1 MIEGLRR
8 LRLRLTAWYIGVFAI
23 LLLGFGSALLWV
35 VARESSRQLDR
46 SLHAA
51 ADALVAAADIRAR
64 EGAPGPGQVDAL
76 DELRIPDRS
85 LYLFGPDAALLYP
98 DTASAW
104 VRDLARAVAAGGGA
118 REAEVDLPEGRTA
131 RAFAAPVSLD
141 GGEPRI
147 VVASGEALEI
157 DHQYPGLV
165 AAFAAAAAAAL
176 LLAGIGG
183 WVLAMRSIQPV
194 DEAFSRMR
202 RFMADAAH
210 ELRTPVSVV
219 QGHADVALRQPRS
232 GDDYAETL
240 RSIRAETERLSG
252 ILANI
257 LTLATAE
264 AGAWPERRESLFVD
278 DVLLDAA
285 SSARVLARERGVAL
299 EVDALEELAATAD
312 PDLLHQLFMILLD
325 NAIKFTPAGGTIRL
339 RARRVE
345 GRGLVEVEDEGP
357 GISDQV
363 LARVF
368 ERFYRGDPARGRG
381 SGAGL
386 GLPIAR
392 WIAASH
398 GGTVELER
406 STAGG
411 TLARVTLPLEDA

>member
-8 LRLRLTAWYIGVFAI
+8 LRLHLTAWYIGVFAL
-23 LLLGFGSALLWV
+23 LLLGFGAALLWV
-35 VARESSRQLDR
+35 VAREASSQLDR
-46 SLHAA
+46 SLRKAAEAVVEA
-51 ADALVAAADIRAR
+51 ADTRVR

-76 DELRIPDRS
+76 DELRIPDRA
-85 LYLFGPDAALLYP
+85 LYLFDDAGHLIHP
-98 DTASAW
+98 DTAAPW
-104 VRDLARAVAAGGGA
+104 VRDLALAAAHGGA
-118 REAEVDLPEGRTA
+118 RLVERDLPGGATA
-131 RAFAAPVSLD
+131 RAYASPVTLD
-141 GGEPRI
+141 GGERRV
-147 VVASGEALEI
+147 VVAGGEALEI

-176 LLAGIGG
+176 FLAGLGGWLLA
-183 WVLAMRSIQPV
+183 VRSIRPV

-219 QGHADVALRQPRS
+219 QGHADVALRHPRS
-232 GDDYAETL
+232 GDDYADTL

-285 SSARVLARERGVAL
+285 SSARVLARERDVAL
-299 EVDALEELAATAD
+299 EVDALDELPARAD
-312 PDLLHQLFMILLD
+312 PGLLRQLFMILLD
-325 NAIKFTPAGGTIRL
+325 NAIKFSPAGGTIRL
-339 RARRVE
+339 RATRADGRARVH
-345 GRGLVEVEDEGP
+345 VEDEGP
-357 GISDQV
+357 GISDEA

-368 ERFYRGDPARGRG
+368 ERFYRADPARGRAP
-381 SGAGL
+381 GAGL

-392 WIAASH
+392 WIAGAH
-398 GGTVELER
+398 GGTVELAR
-406 STAGG
+406 SAAGG
-411 TLARVTLPLEDA
+411 TLATVTLPLEDA